1 MFSGSVLFLDIYTD
15 RTSRRQSIPM
25 IAQVNDGDVADGGAG
40 IGADGDMKEEACG
53 VQEVAEDVAC
63 IVGAMKGSLKIL
75 YCAPSCGGV
84 QKYSRNHPGSSSRRV
99 AGSVP
104 GRIDHGIVVIGGIS
118 NTKFGSDTAE
128 NLSVELVEGR
138 IESREG
144 YGPRELLI

>member
-1 MFSGSVLFLDIYTD
+1 
-15 RTSRRQSIPM
+15 M

-84 QKYSRNHPGSSSRRV
+84 QKYSRNHPGSSSPTGAACRAPAVPRARR
-99 AGSVP
+99 AGS
-104 GRIDHGIVVIGGIS
+104 
-118 NTKFGSDTAE
+118 
-128 NLSVELVEGR
+128 
-138 IESREG
+138 SR
-144 YGPRELLI
+144 